1 MYEEF
6 FITDYENEVGYEVG
20 EYESIDH
27 LNELAE
33 RYDTSLPAIDKE
45 LAELESRV
53 NAHLV
58 KMGFVW

>member
-1 MYEEF
+1 MQTIETALKVE
-6 FITDYENEVGYEVG
+6 
-20 EYESIDH
+20 IDH
-27 LNELAE
+27 ISQTLTNRINELAE
-33 RYDTSLPAIDKE
+33 RYDTSLPEIDKE